1 MSKFTFRIGETE
13 DGKPVKLDLNT
24 FIHTRAAFIANS
36 GGGKTHA
43 MCTVIE
49 RSADKVQWILI
60 DPEGEY
66 APLRKMFPNM
76 LLIGKDGE
84 LPVDPKSARLLAR
97 KIMETRVS
105 TIVDLYGLLE
115 IRASWTASFITAL
128 INLPK
133 DLWSPVILGVDEGH
147 RLAPET
153 PQGNKTERETLYQSR
168 KAIITLADSGRKQHR
183 GAVINS
189 QRVSKMAAD
198 ARAELRNR
206 WVGLTVQDLDRD
218 RAADDLGFSK
228 VQARELRDLKAGQ
241 FYVYGPAF
249 VGIQGIAKIQMDL
262 PETKLSASDEKQHM
276 EIPPASD
283 ALKLLVAQIGDLPKQ
298 VDEESNALQSLE
310 RRNRELEAQLR
321 TRPVQIQPRVET
333 KIERVEVPVLKGELP
348 RLEQALQQMIE
359 VGDRIYSIGGQ
370 MMSIGKDVTL
380 VGGEISVAAHGV
392 EAAIRK
398 FQSAPTRSVM
408 PRPQAIPFRHD
419 DSHPVQRKNVD
430 PGVALNIG
438 EKKILTAAAQ
448 YSDGVTREQLTILT
462 GYKHSSRDTYIQ
474 RLSSR
479 GYLIADREHVRATV
493 DGIGA
498 LGAGFEL
505 LPTGAELR
513 EYWLR
518 RLTGG
523 ELAVFKVAIDA
534 YPETISREAIDAQTN
549 YKRSS
554 RDTYIQRIQARRLIT
569 IERGEIRASDEL
581 F

>member
-13 DGKPVKLDLNT
+13 DGGAVKLDLNT

-84 LPVDPKSARLLAR
+84 LPVDLKSAKLLAR

-133 DLWSPVILGVDEGH
+133 DLWSPVIVGVDEGH
-147 RLAPET
+147 RLAPEV
-153 PQGNKTERETLYQSR
+153 PQGNKAERETLYQSR

-298 VDEESNALQSLE
+298 ADEESNTLQSLE

-333 KIERVEVPVLKGELP
+333 KIERVEVPVLNSELP
-348 RLEQALQQMIE
+348 RLEQA
-359 VGDRIYSIGGQ
+359 IGG
-370 MMSIGKDVTL
+370 MNKIGIQIITIGEQVVT
-380 VGGEISVAAHGV
+380 VGNEIKGAGNQVVAAAHDV
-392 EAAIRK
+392 STAISK
-398 FQSAPTRSVM
+398 FQSAPKMM
-408 PRPQAIPFRHD
+408 PRVQVPSFRRDPPRPAQRMNTDSSAIL
-419 DSHPVQRKNVD
+419 NV
-430 PGVALNIG
+430 G

-462 GYKHSSRDTYIQ
+462 GYKRSSRDTYLQ

-479 GYLIADREHVRATV
+479 GYLTADRERVYATV
-493 DGIGA
+493 DGIAA
-498 LGAGFEL
+498 LGADFEP
-505 LPTGAELR
+505 LPTGADLR

-523 ELAVFKVAIDA
+523 ELAVLKVAIDA
-534 YPETISREAIDAQTN
+534 YPETISREAIDEQTN

-569 IERGEIRASDEL
+569 IERGGIRASDEL